1 MVLCCHDRRKGYIYS
16 FNNWVWSGYE
26 LKYLSL
32 ISISLFVLSYFF
44 RGSLNAAT
52 SCSSPHPA
60 WCTGRNC
67 SGSIPFGTLKMPI
80 KLVTHYI
87 VVRFVFFSKFNFQ
100 LLIANA
106 IKKLIQAFRV
116 NCSFRQ
122 LVGQRVIEIL
132 HLSKLLA
139 HRLHQPECYNRSGIS
154 SESGAL
160 GDRARVA
167 VGHYTTPP
175 STIL

>member
-1 MVLCCHDRRKGYIYS
+1 
-16 FNNWVWSGYE
+16 
-26 LKYLSL
+26 
-32 ISISLFVLSYFF
+32 
-44 RGSLNAAT
+44 
-52 SCSSPHPA
+52 
-60 WCTGRNC
+60 
-67 SGSIPFGTLKMPI
+67 MPI

-175 STIL
+175 STIYIIRPCEPRSVFEALDPTVRRRSCINPCMKGIK